1 MDGRAGG
8 EGQTRLGLQLHSH
21 GDVYDVGQCQVG
33 LWWKRGRTG
42 EGPVQRLGAGIGLY
56 YKIRYNL

>member
-1 MDGRAGG
+1 MGGRG
-8 EGQTRLGLQLHSH
+8 ERGRH
-21 GDVYDVGQCQVG
+21 GCYTITGTYDVGQCQVG